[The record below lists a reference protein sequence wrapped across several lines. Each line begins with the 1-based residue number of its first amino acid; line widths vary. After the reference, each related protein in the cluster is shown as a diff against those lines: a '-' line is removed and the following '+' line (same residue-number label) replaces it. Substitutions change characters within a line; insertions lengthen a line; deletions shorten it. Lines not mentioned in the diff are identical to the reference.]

1 MVKFDSADCDLA
13 EWVYQRFGQRW
24 SQRFKL
30 RQDTISAALFWS
42 LKGWDWDKVRSTLL
56 ECLWYTDLPFGHTFT
71 GHFGNLSNWNTIS
84 EWLSTAVLRHRAAP
98 TTTTPQH
105 SLMQK
110 YPGCPLVSLSC
121 TSSRWRSASGLAFT
135 IFPWARKHHSNIS
148 SQKIEANNRRQADVW
163 LASLSIG
170 NLLVTSFVA
179 QQW

>member
-1 MVKFDSADCDLA
+1 MVKFDSAGCDLA
-13 EWVYQRFGQRW
+13 KSVYQRFGQRS

-42 LKGWDWDKVRSTLL
+42 LKGWDCDKVKSTLWSVSDILIYLSAILSPDIL
-56 ECLWYTDLPFGHTFT
+56 EI
-71 GHFGNLSNWNTIS
+71 LSNWNTIS
-84 EWLSTAVLRHRAAP
+84 EWQSTAVLRHRAAP

-135 IFPWARKHHSNIS
+135 ILPWARKHHSNIS

-170 NLLVTSFVA
+170 NLLVASFVP